1 MWNRIKIPLVVAV
14 LVNIS
19 MVLGWYFV
27 KDLYEYKD
35 ANYFYLLSLVPVFS
49 IFYIWRYSKST
60 SEIKISS
67 LRGFGEVSFDWI
79 GLFRNTLFVF
89 KMGGLFFLITAL
101 ARPQSNESWKDITT
115 EGIDIVLSMDIST
128 SMLARDFSPNR
139 LEAAKDV
146 AMKFIA
152 DRPNDRI
159 GLVVYEGES
168 FTQCPLTTDHRV
180 LINLFKDVKPGMIEG
195 GTAVGMGLAN
205 AVNRLRDS
213 ESKSKVVILLTDGEN
228 NAGSVSPETA
238 AEIAKQFGVRVYTI
252 GVGSKGKAMGPVA
265 IYPDGSLKFDMVDV
279 KIDEESLTNIANI
292 TGGEYFRATNKNKLA
307 DIYKKI
313 DELEKTKISVSEQSQ
328 KYEEYFWFAAIGSL
342 LFVIEFLLRNTVFK
356 TVP

>member
-1 MWNRIKIPLVVAV
+1 MWNKIKIPFLISILINILIVA
-14 LVNIS
+14 
-19 MVLGWYFV
+19 GWYFV

-35 ANYFYLLSLVPVFS
+35 NNYFYLLLLVPLFC
-49 IFYIWRYSKST
+49 IFYIWRFSQSY

-67 LRGFGEVSFDWI
+67 LRGFNMQSFDWI
-79 GLFRNTLFVF
+79 GFLRHLLFVLKIGAF
-89 KMGGLFFLITAL
+89 FFLITAL

-180 LINLFKDVKPGMIEG
+180 LINLFKDIKPGMIEG

-252 GVGSKGKAMGPVA
+252 GIGTKGKAMGPVA
-265 IYPDGSLKFDMVDV
+265 IYPDGTLKFDMVDV

-292 TGGEYFRATNKNKLA
+292 TGGEYFRATNKNKLV

-313 DELEKTKISVSEQSQ
+313 DELEKTKINVSEQSQ
-328 KYEEYFWFAAIGSL
+328 KYEEYFWFALIGSVLFL
-342 LFVIEFLLRNTVFK
+342 LEFLLRNTVFK

>member
-1 MWNRIKIPLVVAV
+1 MWNKIKIPIVVVAF
-14 LVNIS
+14 VNILIG
-19 MVLGWYFV
+19 VGWYFV
-27 KDLYEYKD
+27 KDKYEYKD
-35 ANYFYLLSLVPVFS
+35 ENYFYLLLLIPLLS
-49 IFYIWRYSKST
+49 IFYVWRFSKSY
-60 SEIKISS
+60 SEVKISS
-67 LRGFGEVSFDWI
+67 LRGFATDSFDWI
-79 GLFRNTLFVF
+79 GLLRNLLFVF
-89 KMGGLFFLITAL
+89 KIVGLAFLITAL

-115 EGIDIVLSMDIST
+115 EGIDIVLAMDIST

-139 LEAAKDV
+139 LDAAKDV

-180 LINLFKDVKPGMIEG
+180 LLSLFKDIKPGLIEG

-228 NAGSVSPETA
+228 NAGSISPETA
-238 AEIAKQFGVRVYTI
+238 AEIAKQYGVRVYTI

-265 IYPDGSLKFDMVDV
+265 IYPDGSLKFDLVDV
-279 KIDEESLTNIANI
+279 KIDEESLGNIAKI
-292 TGGEYFRATNKNKLA
+292 TGGEYFRATNKNKLEG
-307 DIYKKI
+307 IYKKI
-313 DELEKTKISVSEQSQ
+313 DELEKTKINVSEQSQ
-328 KYEEYFWFAAIGSL
+328 KFEEYFWFAAIGSI
-342 LFVIEFLLRNTVFK
+342 LFLIEFLMRNTVFK